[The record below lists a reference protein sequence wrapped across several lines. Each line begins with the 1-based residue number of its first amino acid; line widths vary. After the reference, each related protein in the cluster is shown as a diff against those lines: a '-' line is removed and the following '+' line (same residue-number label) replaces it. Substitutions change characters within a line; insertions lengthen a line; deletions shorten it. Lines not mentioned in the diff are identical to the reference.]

1 MRRVCTGERNRAD
14 ARRHSHDL
22 EHKLVRSLTWAVTR
36 LSLVPCG
43 VCSSAVYIARVCQQ
57 AAVHLCSLWLRWSAL
72 AVTRARKHERNY
84 AASHAPVSNLIMN
97 GDAKSAAGSPGSWCF
112 SSPFLCF
119 ATQWGAACRQSVTST
134 RCDLVLRQLKISMSR
149 DAVIRGVKIMAFQP
163 LAAAAV
169 PHPMPV
175 VAAAA
180 VQ

>member
-1 MRRVCTGERNRAD
+1 MYVRENGTGRTRDATVTTSRAQ
-14 ARRHSHDL
+14 R
-22 EHKLVRSLTWAVTR
+22 LVRSLDSPWAVTR

-84 AASHAPVSNLIMN
+84 AASRAENERRRQKRSTQ
-97 GDAKSAAGSPGSWCF
+97 SWLLVF
-112 SSPFLCF
+112 FLSILCF

>member
-1 MRRVCTGERNRAD
+1 MYGRTEPGGRATPQSRPR
-14 ARRHSHDL
+14 AH
-22 EHKLVRSLTWAVTR
+22 ELVRSLDSPWAVTR

-43 VCSSAVYIARVCQQ
+43 VCSSAVYIARVCHQ

-134 RCDLVLRQLKISMSR
+134 RCDLVLRQLKISMST
-149 DAVIRGVKIMAFQP
+149 IRGVKIMAFQP